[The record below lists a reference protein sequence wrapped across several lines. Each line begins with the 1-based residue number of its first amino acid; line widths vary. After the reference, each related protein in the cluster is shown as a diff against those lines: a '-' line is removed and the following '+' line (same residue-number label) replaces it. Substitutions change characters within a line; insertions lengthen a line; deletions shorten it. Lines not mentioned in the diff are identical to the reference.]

1 MSQCKHASMW
11 ETKTKRP
18 HTNKQAREHGKRRK
32 ITKTNKKTQEK
43 PTRKTTE
50 KAKTDKRKT
59 KRNQRARGEAQGN
72 IHFQA
77 TTLGK

>member
-1 MSQCKHASMW
+1 MW

-18 HTNKQAREHGKRRK
+18 HTNKQAREHGKRK
-32 ITKTNKKTQEK
+32 NIKTYKKQKTQEK